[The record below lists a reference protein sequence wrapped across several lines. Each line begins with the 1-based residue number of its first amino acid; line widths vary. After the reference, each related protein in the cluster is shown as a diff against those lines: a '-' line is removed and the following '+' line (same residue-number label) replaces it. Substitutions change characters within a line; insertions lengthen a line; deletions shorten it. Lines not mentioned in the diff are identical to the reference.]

1 MRNRSHNQVL
11 PFPTEGVRIQHV
23 FFILALVVAGLMIGC
38 SSVKPA
44 LRAMERVA
52 ISHVPNPDKAYLII
66 NASFLPKG
74 QPQPTWVGLSQK
86 FSFEHLVTTKNVFE
100 VRPTISR
107 VSIVYFTERPGPK
120 KIDPGPK
127 NIYVGLNT
135 PIVWLNAG
143 TIYFYGRVEIDSTGR
158 RTLIRTVRDLDL
170 YRRACEQVPELF
182 EQFEV
187 IPIGPITRGGGVL
200 PKCGE
205 LLSDPDADSMKN
217 PD

>member
-1 MRNRSHNQVL
+1 
-11 PFPTEGVRIQHV
+11 
-23 FFILALVVAGLMIGC
+23 MIGC
-38 SSVKPA
+38 TPVNPA

-74 QPQPTWVGLSQK
+74 QPQPTWVGLSQM
-86 FSFEHLVTTKNVFE
+86 FSFEHLVTTKDVFE
-100 VRPTISR
+100 VQPTISR
-107 VSIVYFTERPGPK
+107 VSIVYFAERPGPK
-120 KIDPGPK
+120 NKYPGYK
-127 NIYVGLNT
+127 KIYVGLNT

-143 TIYFYGRVEIDSTGR
+143 TIYFYGRVEIDDSPGS

-170 YRRACEQVPELF
+170 YRRACEQAPELF
-182 EQFEV
+182 EQFDV
-187 IPIGPITRGGGVL
+187 VPIGPIARGGGVL